1 MTLLGERA
9 FAPLDALRR
18 QTFAS
23 LSNRN
28 YRRYLTGQSIS
39 LVGTWMQTIAQ
50 SWLVLQLTGSGTAL
64 GLVVALQTL
73 PTLVLGPYG
82 GVIADRMDKRRLMI
96 GLQSVMGV
104 LALAL
109 GLLTITGIV
118 QLWQVYVLAFV
129 LGLNNCFE

>member
-1 MTLLGERA
+1 MTVVGERA
-9 FAPLDALRR
+9 LAPLDALRR

-23 LSNRN
+23 LSNSN

-50 SWLVLQLTGSGTAL
+50 SWLVLQLTGSATAL

-96 GLQSVMGV
+96 VLQAVMGAQ
-104 LALAL
+104 ALLL
-109 GLLTITGIV
+109 GVLTITGVV
-118 QLWQVYVLAFV
+118 QLWHVYVLAV
-129 LGLNNCFE
+129 L